1 MFIGHFAPA
10 FVAAAITPER
20 PRLGLYF
27 IAAQLV
33 DWAFF
38 AFVLVGVEHMR
49 IVPGITA
56 MNPMDLY
63 HMPYTHSLLGSAG
76 FAAGFAVIV
85 WLATR
90 DRMVSLLAGA
100 VVLSHW
106 LLDLLVHRPDLT
118 LAGDPPKLGLG
129 LWNYPVIEM
138 PLELALTFGAFAFF
152 IARTRG
158 YVLPALVFALLLLAL
173 QAANWFGPEPEEVTP
188 MLSYTGFF
196 AFGVLT
202 LAAWWLGRKRHVKA
216 RDGGLARTAGPV

>member
-10 FVAAAITPER
+10 FVAAAVTPAK

-27 IAAQLV
+27 LAAQLV

-38 AFVLVGVEHMR
+38 AFLLIGVEDMR

-76 FAAGFAVIV
+76 FAIGFALLVLIV
-85 WLATR
+85 TR
-90 DRMVSLLAGA
+90 DRLASLLAGA

-118 LAGDPPKLGLG
+118 LAGDPPKFGLG
-129 LWNYPVIEM
+129 LWNVPLVEM
-138 PLELALTFGAFAFF
+138 PLELALTFGAMALF
-152 IARTRG
+152 ISRTRG
-158 YVLPALVFALLLLAL
+158 YVLPALVMAVLLLAL
-173 QAANWFGPEPEEVTP
+173 QAINWFGPEPEAVTAA
-188 MLSYTGFF
+188 LSYAGFF
-196 AFGVLT
+196 AFGLLT
-202 LAAWWLGRKRHVKA
+202 LVAWWLGKKRRVKA
-216 RDGGLARTAGPV
+216 QDGGLARKAGAV